1 MTKKIVILGGGP
13 AGYVAALRAA
23 QLGATV
29 TLVEAREIGGT
40 CLNRGCIPTKAMVA
54 AVERLRA
61 ARTDAGFGILVG
73 EPRVDMA
80 ALVARRRA
88 VTEQLRVG
96 VEHLLAARKVELIAG
111 RGRLVS
117 AGTVRLNT
125 GGNGGGRDGGEGE
138 AGHGA
143 GDDGDE
149 VEVSG
154 DAVIVATGSEPT
166 MLPIFDVH
174 DPRVVTSDGLLALD
188 VLPASL
194 AIVGGGV
201 IGCEFASIFAELGVR
216 VTVVEML
223 AQLLPGEDRRA
234 AAALTQAFRKAG
246 VQSRLKARVER
257 LELADPDAVGL
268 TLADGSRVEAALV
281 LVCVGRS
288 PVSRGLGFEEAGL
301 ALDEHGFVVTDDTQR
316 TSLDGV
322 FAAGDVCG
330 PPLLAHW
337 AYEQGATAA
346 GNAVSGGRDTVDRRF
361 VPNCIFSH
369 PEVASFGTS
378 EDQAKAANLPIT
390 VAQVRFNGNSK
401 AVIEGESDG
410 YIRIIARADDRRVI
424 GAGLVGPH
432 VTELVHELV
441 LAARAG
447 LTLDD
452 VAATIHAHP
461 TLAEAVGEAA
471 LSALGRGYHTL

>member
-1 MTKKIVILGGGP
+1 VTKKIVILGGGP

-23 QLGATV
+23 QLGASV
-29 TLVEAREIGGT
+29 ALVESREIGGT

-61 ARTDAGFGILVG
+61 ARTNADFGILTG
-73 EPRVDMA
+73 APHVDMA
-80 ALVARRRA
+80 ALSARRRA
-88 VTEQLRVG
+88 VTEQLRGG

-117 AGTVRLNT
+117 ARTVRVSA
-125 GGNGGGRDGGEGE
+125 GRG
-138 AGHGA
+138 GHG
-143 GDDGDE
+143 DGDE
-149 VEVSG
+149 VEVGG

-166 MLPIFDVH
+166 MLPLFDVD
-174 DPRVVTSDGLLALD
+174 DPRVVTSDGLLAMD
-188 VLPASL
+188 GLPESL

-246 VQSRLKARVER
+246 VESRLKARVER
-257 LELADPDAVGL
+257 VDLSSPDAVGL
-268 TLADGSRVEAALV
+268 ALADGSVVEAALA

-288 PVSRGLGFEEAGL
+288 PVSRGLGYEEAGL
-301 ALDEHGFVVTDDTQR
+301 ALDERGFVVTDDTQR

-337 AYEQGATAA
+337 AYEQGAAA
-346 GNAVSGGRDTVDRRF
+346 AENAVSGGRSAVDRRF

-369 PEVASFGTS
+369 PEVASFGTT
-378 EDQAKAANLPIT
+378 EDQAKAADLPIT

-424 GAGLVGPH
+424 GASLVGLH

-441 LAARAG
+441 LAARSG

-471 LSALGRGYHTL
+471 LSALGRGLHTL

>member
-88 VTEQLRVG
+88 VTEQLRAG

-117 AGTVRLNT
+117 ASTVSVSA
-125 GGNGGGRDGGEGE
+125 GRSGD
-138 AGHGA
+138 
-143 GDDGDE
+143 DDGDE

>member
-1 MTKKIVILGGGP
+1 VTKKIVILGGGP

-23 QLGATV
+23 QLGASV
-29 TLVEAREIGGT
+29 ALVESREIGGT

-54 AVERLRA
+54 ATERLRA
-61 ARTDAGFGILVG
+61 ARSNADFGILTG
-73 EPRVDMA
+73 APQVDMA
-80 ALVARRRA
+80 ALSARRRA
-88 VTEQLRVG
+88 VTEHLRGG
-96 VEHLLAARKVELIAG
+96 VEHLLAARKVELIVG
-111 RGRLVS
+111 RGRFVSARTVRVS
-117 AGTVRLNT
+117 AG
-125 GGNGGGRDGGEGE
+125 RDGDGESG
-138 AGHGA
+138 G
-143 GDDGDE
+143 DGDE
-149 VEVSG
+149 VEVTG

-166 MLPIFDVH
+166 MLPLFDLD
-174 DPRVVTSDGLLALD
+174 DPRVVTSDGLLAMD
-188 VLPASL
+188 ALPESL

-201 IGCEFASIFAELGVR
+201 IGCEFASIFAALGVR

-246 VQSRLKARVER
+246 VESRLKARVER
-257 LELADPDAVGL
+257 VDLSNPDAVGL
-268 TLADGSRVEAALV
+268 ALADGSVVEAALA

-288 PVSRGLGFEEAGL
+288 PVSRGLGYEEAGL
-301 ALDEHGFVVTDDTQR
+301 ALDERGFVVTDDTQR

-337 AYEQGATAA
+337 AYQQGAVAA
-346 GNAVSGGRDTVDRRF
+346 ENAVSGGRGAVDRRF

-369 PEVASFGTS
+369 PEVASFGTT
-378 EDQAKAANLPIT
+378 EDQAKAADLPIT

-424 GAGLVGPH
+424 GASLVGPH

-441 LAARAG
+441 LAAQAG

-461 TLAEAVGEAA
+461 TLAEGVGEAA
-471 LSALGRGYHTL
+471 LGALGRGLHTL